1 MKVSVRFGLPKTQKR
16 ILLPQAKAISAD
28 QITNCD
34 QFGLPNGATHSPR
47 GPESSLILGEGIWLA
62 KRTLKR
68 SDRVSVQAISG
79 AKYISALQ
87 QNINLVQA
95 SLPLNRE
102 LQFNGKPQGL
112 TVTRFSSRYT
122 HPVFCVIAINKFP
135 PEPSHIFGGGIWLA
149 KRTLKRSD
157 RVSVQAISEAKYI
170 SALQQNINLVQ
181 ASLPLNREL
190 QFKGK
195 PQGLTV
201 TRFSSRYTHPVF
213 CVIAI
218 NKFLPEPS
226 LILGE
231 GIWLAKRTLKRSDR
245 VSVQAISEA
254 KYISAQQKKHPAL
267 SNRVLFVR
275 RRIFIGASTS
285 SAIFITSC
293 RPCHPCPGP
302 WPEQPAWVPS
312 SR

>member
-1 MKVSVRFGLPKTQKR
+1 M
-16 ILLPQAKAISAD
+16 LLLQTNEISAD
-28 QITNCD
+28 QITNCN
-34 QFGLPNGATHSPR
+34 QFGLPNGATHSP
-47 GPESSLILGEGIWLA
+47 GG
-62 KRTLKR
+62 
-68 SDRVSVQAISG
+68 
-79 AKYISALQ
+79 
-87 QNINLVQA
+87 
-95 SLPLNRE
+95 
-102 LQFNGKPQGL
+102 
-112 TVTRFSSRYT
+112 
-122 HPVFCVIAINKFP
+122 

-170 SALQQNINLVQ
+170 SAQQNIKLVQ

-226 LILGE
+226 HIFGG

-254 KYISAQQKKHPAL
+254 KYISALQQKKHPAL

-285 SAIFITSC
+285 SATFITSC

-302 WPEQPAWVPS
+302 
-312 SR
+312 